1 MRATQIQF
9 RWALFAAVLL
19 SVIVAGQVSAQSSC
33 LTVTLHQPVVFPDG
47 SEHAA
52 GRLTL
57 CDWKAFTPVAQIH
70 RSYMD
75 GRPIQLLMGRRSTSE
90 RSVTE
95 PDQVFFRPDSYGRL
109 ELIGYARTYRG
120 RSMTVSFQRQNPP
133 RKVDHRLARATGED
147 DDLLIVMMARPH

>member
-1 MRATQIQF
+1 MRATQTQL
-9 RWALFAAVLL
+9 RWALFIGVLL
-19 SVIVAGQVSAQSSC
+19 LAIVTGHASAQAPC
-33 LTVTLHQPVVFPDG
+33 LTVNLAQPVVFPDG

-52 GRLTL
+52 GQLTL
-57 CDWKAFTPVAQIH
+57 CDWKAYTPVAQIH

-95 PDQVFFRPDSYGRL
+95 PNEVFFRPDPAGRL
-109 ELIGYARTYRG
+109 ELIGYARTFHG
-120 RSMTVSFQRQNPP
+120 RSMTVSFQRLNPP
-133 RKVDHRLARATGED
+133 REVDHRLARATKED

>member
-1 MRATQIQF
+1 MRATQTRF

-19 SVIVAGQVSAQSSC
+19 SVIVAGQASAQSSC
-33 LTVTLHQPVVFPDG
+33 LTVNLDQPVVFPDG

-52 GRLTL
+52 GQLTL
-57 CDWKAFTPVAQIH
+57 CDWKAYTPVAQIH

-75 GRPIQLLMGRRSTSE
+75 GRPIQLLMGKRSTGE

-95 PDQVFFRPDSYGRL
+95 PDQVFFRPDPRGRL
-109 ELIGYARTYRG
+109 ELIGYARTFHG
-120 RSMTVSFQRQNPP
+120 RSMTVSFQRQNSP
-133 RKVDHRLARATGED
+133 RKVDHRLARATEED